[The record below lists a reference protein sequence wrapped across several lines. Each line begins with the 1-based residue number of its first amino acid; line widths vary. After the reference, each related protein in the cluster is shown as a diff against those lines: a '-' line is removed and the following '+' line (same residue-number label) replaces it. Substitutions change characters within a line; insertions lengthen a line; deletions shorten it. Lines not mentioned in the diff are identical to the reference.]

1 MQNFALLRGFVEIK
15 MNTSKIKYQRDH
27 CQDSF
32 SLDVKLLT
40 KNVWIEIWPQWRTWN
55 CWRRG
60 LWARQVCK
68 TSKGLYIHL
77 FTNNF
82 SSLSMFMSSFSN
94 LQNIKR
100 FVFSLVNT
108 FSNLSMFMSTFSKQN
123 IKRFA
128 FLCSLTLSW
137 VCQCSHLLS
146 QNIKRF
152 FTVHFHFLQFVN
164 AHFYFLKLAKHQN
177 I

>member
-1 MQNFALLRGFVEIK
+1 
-15 MNTSKIKYQRDH
+15 MNTSKIIYQWNH
-27 CQDSF
+27 FLSF

-68 TSKGLYIHL
+68 TSKGSSIHL

-82 SSLSMFMSSFSN
+82 SSLSMFMSTFSN
-94 LQNIKR
+94 LQNIKGSP
-100 FVFSLVNT
+100 FSVHLHFLESVNVHIFFLKT
-108 FSNLSMFMSTFSKQN
+108 SKGF
-123 IKRFA
+123 FA
-128 FLCSLTLSW
+128 VHFHSLHIF
-137 VCQCSHLLS
+137 SHLLS

-164 AHFYFLKLAKHQN
+164 VHFYFLKLAKHQN
-177 I
+177 ICL

>member
-15 MNTSKIKYQRDH
+15 MNTSKIIYQRDH

-68 TSKGLYIHL
+68 TSKGLSIHL

-82 SSLSMFMSSFSN
+82 SS
-94 LQNIKR
+94 
-100 FVFSLVNT
+100 
-108 FSNLSMFMSTFSKQN
+108 LSMFMSTFSKQN

-177 I
+177 ICN